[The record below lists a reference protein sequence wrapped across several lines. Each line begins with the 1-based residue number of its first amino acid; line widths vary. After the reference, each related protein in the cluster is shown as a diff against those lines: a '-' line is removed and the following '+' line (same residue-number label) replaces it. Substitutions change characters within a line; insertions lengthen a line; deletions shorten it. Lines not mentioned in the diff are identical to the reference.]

1 MTKPFVSVCRSSRCN
16 PSRNWQPIFHA
27 LETAVKDNNLDV
39 EVISSGCLEVCK
51 LGPVVF
57 HSGDRT
63 WYTRVTPE
71 TAEKIVREHLVKGE
85 KVIDHLY
92 PNLEADRKSVV

>member
-1 MTKPFVSVCRSSRCN
+1 MQEAVTEAGLDITVR
-16 PSRNWQPIFHA
+16 
-27 LETAVKDNNLDV
+27 TA
-39 EVISSGCLEVCK
+39 GCLEVCK

-71 TAEKIVREHLVKGE
+71 VAREIVQSHMVEGR
-85 KVIDHLY
+85 KVERHLY
-92 PNLEADRKSVV
+92 PPPGQS